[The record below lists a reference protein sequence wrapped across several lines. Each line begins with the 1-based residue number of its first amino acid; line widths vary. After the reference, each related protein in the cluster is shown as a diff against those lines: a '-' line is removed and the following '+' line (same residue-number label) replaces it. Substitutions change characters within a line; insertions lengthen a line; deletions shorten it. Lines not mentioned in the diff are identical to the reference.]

1 MEEPE
6 LLAERKPKV
15 WHNVQIKGQW
25 RLVYRVDN
33 SQGVTAF
40 GGYQLPVYSNPFT
53 GEQTYLR
60 DVDRRALTG
69 YMIDRIVKVLN
80 PDESEND
87 RLLIS
92 WLICHPE
99 VTVMNVKDLDPQILK
114 KKISDKITLVNL
126 DFEEADKI
134 DEEDYIDKLVGLL
147 SLDGGSKAVGLTKLR
162 YIMAQAGLSYIEA
175 RYQDDS
181 DAEKKALRSRLKS
194 YARKSIENARAIN
207 DIMSKMNDAQ
217 DTYEFKEMV
226 RLKVLEF
233 VNGVYKIGGVPVG
246 TSQETVTVFFTNH
259 PEVKT
264 EALTQL
270 YRKIK

>member
-1 MEEPE
+1 MEEQE

-15 WHNVQIKGQW
+15 WHDVQIKGQW

-40 GGYQLPVYSNPFT
+40 GGYQLPIYANPFT
-53 GEQTYLR
+53 GEKTYLR

-99 VTVMNVKDLDPQILK
+99 VTVMNVKGLDPIILK

-126 DFEEADKI
+126 DFEEADKL
-134 DEEDYIDKLVGLL
+134 DEEDYIDKLIGLL
-147 SLDGGSKAVGLTKLR
+147 SLDNGTKAIGLVKLR
-162 YIMAQAGLSYIEA
+162 YIMAHCGLSYREP
-175 RYQDDS
+175 RFEQDGE
-181 DAEKKALRSRLKS
+181 AEKKALRSRLKN
-194 YARKSIENARAIN
+194 YARKSIENAREIN
-207 DIMSKMNDAQ
+207 DVLSHMNDAQ

-233 VNGVYKIGGVPVG
+233 VNGVYKIGGVPAG

-264 EALTQL
+264 EALSQL
-270 YRKIK
+270 YRKLK